1 MLKIL
6 LRVANRIMCHR
17 HPDYGLHRLPHWCLG
32 RDLHWDVLDECLLR
46 MLDNH
51 AIAMLGHGSED
62 HVRSSILDDH
72 VLLENLT
79 TLRENCMIHLT
90 RVYPEC
96 VGLLVDGVGPLMLL
110 LDLNRH
116 PVVL

>member
-1 MLKIL
+1 
-6 LRVANRIMCHR
+6 MCHR
-17 HPDYGLHRLPHWCLG
+17 HPDYRLHRLPHWCLG

-96 VGLLVDGVGPLMLL
+96 GGLLVDGVAPLMLL